1 MLELCCAHPKGLR
14 ELGAETDENQSH
26 IPKPPALVLNSEWSL
41 SGRKGK
47 RLQVAQRAFIDGQQ
61 TKLNVNFYSRITTSK
76 GSQTETWS
84 TDHAEH
90 TNSEETQH
98 PRLQKKNKNI
108 ISSGLFILEFWLYG
122 SKIKRIFVEWKI
134 CSGSGKALG
143 KSGGT
148 TLTHRWW
155 WCHVD
160 LSSFIIAECRTSAL
174 SIALQT
180 ENKQRRLHWWSEFSR
195 EQKPWAQKGS
205 ADNRKCWRKHLGTA
219 LCTVV
224 RSIWLHVFPLDSFWR
239 CWGVVARLRFLWVT
253 VPFLIL
259 VHACAA
265 QSSSTRPLPRTVAA
279 PSATTSASL
288 SASPGCKRAWTS
300 SSAWCGQSRSWRGA
314 ELWSPSP
321 TEKIHSLSWWHL
333 QTFIH
338 NSAPQKLQT
347 RQRSWWRED
356 TTDQQLAGI
365 PFEFATHHTG
375 CGNQNT
381 GCCSALTRVNGVVM
395 GSWAEPGRTGLS
407 RAAQLKGRG
416 GRHSGQ
422 PRMHPYSGRA
432 SHLRLQHT
440 HSWPTRMNKGSA
452 EVNMIYWTPV
462 FWKG

>member
-26 IPKPPALVLNSEWSL
+26 IPKPPALVLNREWSL

-239 CWGVVARLRFLWVT
+239 CWGVVARLRFSEW
-253 VPFLIL
+253 
-259 VHACAA
+259 
-265 QSSSTRPLPRTVAA
+265 
-279 PSATTSASL
+279 
-288 SASPGCKRAWTS
+288 
-300 SSAWCGQSRSWRGA
+300 QSRSSS
-314 ELWSPSP
+314 WSMRALLSRRQHGRFLGQSP
-321 TEKIHSLSWWHL
+321 PRLRLLLLLFLLLQVVSAHGQVHPHDVASHDLGGEQSCGHPALRRRFTRSAGGICRHSFTIQLHRNCKHGREADGGRIPPTNNLQGFHLSLPH
-333 QTFIH
+333 
-338 NSAPQKLQT
+338 
-347 RQRSWWRED
+347 
-356 TTDQQLAGI
+356 TTLAAVI
-365 PFEFATHHTG
+365 RTPAAA
-375 CGNQNT
+375 
-381 GCCSALTRVNGVVM
+381 ALSLG
-395 GSWAEPGRTGLS
+395 WTGLS
-407 RAAQLKGRG
+407 WGAGLSLAEL
-416 GRHSGQ
+416 
-422 PRMHPYSGRA
+422 
-432 SHLRLQHT
+432 
-440 HSWPTRMNKGSA
+440 GSA
-452 EVNMIYWTPV
+452 
-462 FWKG
+462 GLHS